1 MRILVL
7 GYIVRGPL
15 GGYAWHHLQYV
26 LGLAQLGHD
35 VYFFEDSDDYAAC
48 YDPST
53 NGMSTDP
60 SYGLA
65 FAERAF
71 ERLGL
76 SQRWAYHDAHRDRWY
91 GMEGDR
97 VLEICASADVALN
110 VSGVNPVRPWWRSVP
125 VRVFIDTDPAFTQI
139 RHLSD
144 PTSLARA
151 REHSAFV
158 TFGENFARSGCMV
171 PDDGLP
177 WHPTRQ
183 PIVLDAWPVTAAPS
197 SAKFTSVL
205 QWDSYPA
212 RVFRGQ
218 RYGMKSESFGPHLD
232 LPAKLGPRFELA
244 VGSPT
249 APRELLRDKGWVIR
263 DPLETTRDPW
273 SYQGYIQESKA
284 EFSVA
289 KHGYVV
295 SRSGWFSERSAAYLA
310 SGRPVVVEQTGFSDW
325 LQTDGGVV
333 PFSTPEQ
340 AAEGIADVN
349 ARYDFHSRAARA
361 CAETYFDAR
370 NVLARLLE
378 VAVELNDAGS
388 ALRARA
394 R

>member
-1 MRILVL
+1 MSTRHQTGGLRIIVL

-97 VLEICASADVALN
+97 VMEICASADVALN

-197 SAKFTSVL
+197 SAKFTS
-205 QWDSYPA
+205 
-212 RVFRGQ
+212 
-218 RYGMKSESFGPHLD
+218 
-232 LPAKLGPRFELA
+232 
-244 VGSPT
+244 
-249 APRELLRDKGWVIR
+249 
-263 DPLETTRDPW
+263 
-273 SYQGYIQESKA
+273 
-284 EFSVA
+284 
-289 KHGYVV
+289 
-295 SRSGWFSERSAAYLA
+295 
-310 SGRPVVVEQTGFSDW
+310 
-325 LQTDGGVV
+325 
-333 PFSTPEQ
+333 
-340 AAEGIADVN
+340 
-349 ARYDFHSRAARA
+349 
-361 CAETYFDAR
+361 
-370 NVLARLLE
+370 
-378 VAVELNDAGS
+378 
-388 ALRARA
+388 
-394 R
+394 